1 MQDLYEMGKN
11 FYELPGWEVSIRFWR
26 CKCLEDETFFMQT
39 PLKLCHCKRV
49 YASKQGD
56 FSKTPTVFSRHWMQM
71 EDLKYQKG
79 IVRTKRFQLSK
90 KFGGLNPVNSWR
102 EEHETP
108 LEGERFDQ
116 RKVQLQNLGS
126 YEFMWYS
133 IHLLLNS
140 KFVCCFVLSYQSI
153 TPERLICLHNLAH
166 SSANLGLVGRFAVLI
181 CSKDVH
187 VLDSW
192 MIFWEKLKDA
202 GCAW

>member
-1 MQDLYEMGKN
+1 MQDSGPRSSRWARTLMNFQAGK
-11 FYELPGWEVSIRFWR
+11 FQFFFGDASAWKMRH
-26 CKCLEDETFFMQT
+26 FFMQK

-56 FSKTPTVFSRHWMQM
+56 SFPTKPLNTNGRSAISKR
-71 EDLKYQKG
+71 DRRDK
-79 IVRTKRFQLSK
+79 FQLSK
-90 KFGGLNPVNSWR
+90 QVWGIESSELMTWR
-102 EEHETP
+102 ARKP
-108 LEGERFDQ
+108 PRRGEVWSKESSASKLRFI
-116 RKVQLQNLGS
+116 
-126 YEFMWYS
+126 EFMWYS

-140 KFVCCFVLSYQSI
+140 NFVCCFALSYQLI

-181 CSKDVH
+181 CSDDIH

-192 MIFWEKLKDA
+192 MIFWDKFKDA